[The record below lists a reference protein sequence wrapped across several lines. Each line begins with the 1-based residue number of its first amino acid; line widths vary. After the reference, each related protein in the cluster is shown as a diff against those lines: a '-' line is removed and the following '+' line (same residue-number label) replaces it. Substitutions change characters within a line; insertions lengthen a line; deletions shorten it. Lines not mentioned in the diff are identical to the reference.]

1 MYFLTALAVLTL
13 LASTASAAVT
23 GVTGANCNGTYLHT
37 SPIPLPAASH
47 HPFHLLPL
55 TRPGYVFTKAAVQ
68 AAANEA
74 LDHLVSSSTVGD
86 NDYPHQYNNYEG
98 FSFNSGCA
106 PPYYEFPLFKSSLYT
121 GGSPGA
127 DRVVIGSRSG
137 SSAKFCGEC
146 CAEDLR
152 LNASARV
159 REGTGCMASC

>member
-23 GVTGANCNGTYLHT
+23 GVTGANCN
-37 SPIPLPAASH
+37 
-47 HPFHLLPL
+47 
-55 TRPGYVFTKAAVQ
+55 GYVFTKAAVQ

-137 SSAKFCGEC
+137 SSAKFCDVITHYGASGNAFLM
-146 CAEDLR
+146 CA
-152 LNASARV
+152 N
-159 REGTGCMASC
+159 T